1 MRARAVA
8 AVFLAV
14 AAVVAWL
21 SVTQPIAAR
30 TLQASVAASL
40 IYVAWLA
47 WRGSGVMRAALR
59 EARART
65 TLSRG
70 AGDDLPFVTLVV
82 PAYNEAA
89 VVAGAVQHLAAL
101 RYGDGDGRPRY
112 DVLVVDDGS
121 SDGTGRQARDAAAGA
136 PHVRIVRRE
145 PPAGAP
151 RTKGAVLAWAMEA
164 VSGEVVGVVDA
175 DTRVDPNFLAE
186 AMRAWRSDP
195 TAAALQVARRPHN
208 GDRSW
213 LTAAQAE
220 EQLMD
225 LASQCGRRA
234 LDGTAELRGNG
245 MFVRVAVLEAVGGW
259 SPAALT
265 EDLELS
271 TRLSIAGEHVAL
283 APHVVISEEAV
294 EAVVPLWHQ
303 RVRWA
308 EGSLRRL
315 IEHAPT
321 MLAGPHPLSRKADF
335 LAFAA
340 EFLVP
345 PLFATTTLAS
355 LVTVVMPQP
364 ADWTVPVSLAA
375 GYGLGVFLL
384 ALGGLSA
391 VGVRGAALVGRA
403 GRGSLFLSHWLL
415 VVPWAL
421 LRIVGPSG
429 DGHFRSTPRFT
440 ATTR

>member
-1 MRARAVA
+1 
-8 AVFLAV
+8 
-14 AAVVAWL
+14 
-21 SVTQPIAAR
+21 
-30 TLQASVAASL
+30 
-40 IYVAWLA
+40 
-47 WRGSGVMRAALR
+47 
-59 EARART
+59 
-65 TLSRG
+65 
-70 AGDDLPFVTLVV
+70 
-82 PAYNEAA
+82 
-89 VVAGAVQHLAAL
+89 
-101 RYGDGDGRPRY
+101 
-112 DVLVVDDGS
+112 
-121 SDGTGRQARDAAAGA
+121 
-136 PHVRIVRRE
+136 
-145 PPAGAP
+145 
-151 RTKGAVLAWAMEA
+151 
-164 VSGEVVGVVDA
+164 
-175 DTRVDPNFLAE
+175 
-186 AMRAWRSDP
+186 
-195 TAAALQVARRPHN
+195 
-208 GDRSW
+208 
-213 LTAAQAE
+213 
-220 EQLMD
+220 MD

>member
-1 MRARAVA
+1 MRARAIS
-8 AVFLAV
+8 AVFLLV
-14 AAVVAWL
+14 AAAVAWL
-21 SVTQPIAAR
+21 TVTEPLAAR
-30 TLQASVAASL
+30 VLQAGVAASL
-40 IYVAWLA
+40 VYVAWLA
-47 WRGSGVMRAALR
+47 WRGSRLMRAAFR
-59 EARART
+59 AARHPTGERMD
-65 TLSRG
+65 
-70 AGDDLPFVTLVV
+70 AGGQLPPVTLVV
-82 PAYNEAA
+82 PAWNEASVIA
-89 VVAGAVQHLAAL
+89 ETVAHLASFA
-101 RYGDGDGRPRY
+101 YAGEDGRPRY

-121 SDGTGRQARDAAAGA
+121 TDDTGALARSAASSA
-136 PHVRIVRRE
+136 PHVQVMRRE
-145 PPAGAP
+145 PQRDAP
-151 RTKGAVLAWAMEA
+151 RTKGAVLAWAMDG
-164 VSGEVVGVVDA
+164 VQGEVVGVVDA
-175 DTRVDPNFLAE
+175 DTRVGPSFLQD
-186 AMRAWRSDP
+186 AMLAWRGDP

-208 GDRSW
+208 AHRSW

-234 LDGTAELRGNG
+234 VDGTAELRGNG
-245 MFVRVAVLEAVGGW
+245 MFVRVAALEAVGGW
-259 SPAALT
+259 DATALT

-271 TRLSIAGEHVAL
+271 TRLAIAGEHVAL
-283 APHVVISEEAV
+283 APHVAIGEEAI
-294 EAVVPLWHQ
+294 ESIPPLWHQ

-315 IEHAPT
+315 IQHAPA
-321 MLAGPHPLSRKADF
+321 MLSGSQPLSRKADF

-340 EFLVP
+340 EFLLP

-364 ADWTVPVSLAA
+364 ADWTVPVSLAL

-391 VGVRGAALVGRA
+391 VGVRGLSLVGRA

-421 LRIVGPSG
+421 VRILAGPG
-429 DGHFRSTPRFT
+429 EGHFRSTPRFT
-440 ATTR
+440 PTTP